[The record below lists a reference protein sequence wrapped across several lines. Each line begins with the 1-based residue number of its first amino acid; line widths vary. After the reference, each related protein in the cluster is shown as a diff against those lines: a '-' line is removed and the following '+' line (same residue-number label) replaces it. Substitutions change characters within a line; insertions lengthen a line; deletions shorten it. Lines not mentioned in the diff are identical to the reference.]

1 MLINRD
7 IVCLPKWQCCM
18 ILPIGIGEKTGLRV
32 LSFISGWSQTPQ
44 SLQKENCQHTSRAL
58 GFPGGTSGKEPS
70 CQCRRYKRL
79 GFNPWIGKIP
89 WKRAWQPTPV
99 FLPGESHGQ
108 RRLAGC
114 GPQGRKEWTWLKQLS
129 MQACIKSFNSAC
141 RLYTCI
147 KER

>member
-7 IVCLPKWQCCM
+7 IVCLQKWQCCM

-32 LSFISGWSQTPQ
+32 LSFISGWSQTLQ
-44 SLQKENCQHTSRAL
+44 SLQENCQHISRAL
-58 GFPGGTSGKEPS
+58 GFPGGTSGKEPF

-129 MQACIKSFNSAC
+129 MQACIKSFKNAC